1 MRRWGGLVVGVVLMA
16 AGCSDRAASTTA
28 ATGSVA
34 PTAAPGPITL
44 SVALDD
50 DEVSAGTTITGFLV
64 FENTG
69 PAVDIL
75 HGGCTPNWTI
85 ALINEAVEAQVA
97 FTDPCPTE
105 PLHIPTGRSQVPI
118 MISTLYG
125 GCVTCPPGSRDALPP
140 GTYETMLV
148 FAYDYDDLGG
158 PPPAPVTVTIT
169 D

>member
-1 MRRWGGLVVGVVLMA
+1 MRRWGVVAVGLALLA
-16 AGCSDRAASTTA
+16 SACSDGGDPAVTP
-28 ATGSVA
+28 GSVA

-44 SVALDD
+44 SVVLDD

-69 PAVDIL
+69 EPVDIL

-85 ALINEAVEAQVA
+85 ALINEEVEAQVA
-97 FTDPCPTE
+97 FTDPCPIE

-118 MISTLYG
+118 MVSTLYG
-125 GCVTCPPGSRDALPP
+125 GCVTCPDGSRDVLPP
-140 GTYETMLV
+140 GTYETTLV

-158 PPPAPVTVTIT
+158 PPPAPVKVTIT